1 MREALDK
8 WDKGIGIGGRKVSN
22 LRYADDT
29 ILIAGNRE
37 DLIELI
43 EKVKSSSEKAGLY
56 LNVKK
61 TKVMATGELDS
72 IIVDD
77 VNIEVVER
85 FVFLGALI
93 TSDGQIDMELRRR
106 ISMGKSAMGSLRKIF
121 KDRDLRLATKVKIVQ
136 TLIFP
141 IILYGAETWTLEK
154 KERAKIDAFE
164 MWCWRNLLG
173 VTYIDRK
180 TNIEIIASIKPKI
193 TLEAEIV
200 KLALSYFGHV
210 VRADSMKLQLMLG
223 KMDGQRRR
231 GRPHI
236 TWLNNVQNYIA
247 NDNIMKILAEAK
259 NRVIWRG
266 TVMDVAR
273 GRLRLDG
280 TRYIYKGTYIYYTRI
295 IGLYLI
301 HINYIFLES
310 KWRYI
315 YISND

>member
-1 MREALDK
+1 M
-8 WDKGIGIGGRKVSN
+8 
-22 LRYADDT
+22 
-29 ILIAGNRE
+29 IAGNRD

-43 EKVKSSSEKAGLY
+43 EKVKSSSEKAGVY

-61 TKVMATGELDS
+61 TKVMSTRELYS
-72 IIVDD
+72 IIVDGG
-77 VNIEVVER
+77 NIEVVER

-93 TSDGQIDMELRRR
+93 TSDGHIDMELRRR
-106 ISMGKSAMGSLRKIF
+106 IAMGKCAMGSLRKIF

-141 IILYGAETWTLEK
+141 IILYCAETWTLKK
-154 KERAKIDAFE
+154 KERANIDALE

-173 VTYIDRK
+173 VTYIDSK
-180 TNIEIIASIKPKI
+180 TNIEIFASIKPKR

-210 VRADSMKLQLMLG
+210 HECALTMVRADSIELQLMLER
-223 KMDGQRRR
+223 MDGQRRR

-236 TWLNNVQNYIA
+236 TWLNNVKNYIA
-247 NDNIMKILAEAK
+247 NDNIMKILTEVR

-273 GRLRLDG
+273 GRIRLDG
-280 TRYIYKGTYIYYTRI
+280 TR
-295 IGLYLI
+295 
-301 HINYIFLES
+301 
-310 KWRYI
+310 
-315 YISND
+315 

>member
-1 MREALDK
+1 
-8 WDKGIGIGGRKVSN
+8 
-22 LRYADDT
+22 
-29 ILIAGNRE
+29 
-37 DLIELI
+37 
-43 EKVKSSSEKAGLY
+43 
-56 LNVKK
+56 
-61 TKVMATGELDS
+61 MATGELDS
-72 IIVDD
+72 IIVYG
-77 VNIEVVER
+77 VNIEVVEI

-106 ISMGKSAMGSLRKIF
+106 IAMGKSAMGSLRKIV

-141 IILYGAETWTLEK
+141 IILYGAETWTLKK
-154 KERAKIDAFE
+154 KERVKIDAFE

-173 VTYIDRK
+173 VTSIDRK
-180 TNIEIIASIKPKI
+180 TNIEIIASIKPKR

-210 VRADSMKLQLMLG
+210 VIADSMELQLMLG
-223 KMDGQRRR
+223 KMDSHRRR

-247 NDNIMKILAEAK
+247 NDNIMKILAEAR

-280 TRYIYKGTYIYYTRI
+280 TR
-295 IGLYLI
+295 
-301 HINYIFLES
+301 
-310 KWRYI
+310 
-315 YISND
+315 